1 MSRPFSRH
9 QPQQPLHRVNGKIR
23 AREVRVIGQD
33 GEQAGVMDL
42 PSALNVA
49 RSQGVDLVEIA
60 PNAVPPVCRL
70 VDYGKFKYELAKKER
85 DSKKHQHANLVKEV
99 QLSARIDPHDLGI
112 KLDHAVG
119 FLCED
124 MKLKVT
130 LRFRG
135 REMAHTEIGKQ
146 VVSKFLE
153 DLEPWGHPDS
163 PPKLIGRSIN
173 VMISPHPKHKR
184 AKNPKETGDAPSA
197 HVTAENHA
205 IIVTELQA
213 KAAAAQKPT
222 VVRVATDAAVNPGPL
237 GGSPFAGLQVPPT
250 AS

>member
-42 PSALNVA
+42 PSALNLA
-49 RSQGVDLVEIA
+49 RAQGIDLVEIA

-112 KLDHAVG
+112 KLEHSIG

-146 VVSKFLE
+146 VVSKFLQ

-184 AKNPKETGDAPSA
+184 AKNPKEVVEAPPAPSKSS
-197 HVTAENHA
+197 VGRPSVVVAEAPANPA
-205 IIVTELQA
+205 
-213 KAAAAQKPT
+213 P
-222 VVRVATDAAVNPGPL
+222 VRVATNAAENENGL
-237 GGSPFAGLQVPPT
+237 GQNPFATLSIPT
-250 AS
+250 EGSV